1 MIEDMTVRGFSEQT
15 RSHYIRHVRSFAAFI
30 GRSTSPEHPVLDVA
44 PLLSQR
50 LRNLMRHR
58 GRFLNQDV
66 ERSSGD
72 QFATV
77 SANLPST
84 TPANA
89 SPAQP
94 AAQSNPHRRPTTHQP
109 PRVLSSEFFGRRPR
123 HGPDTAV
130 QVDDRPASETLHGL
144 SRSDEIGLPVAIG

>member
-77 SANLPST
+77 SANFALNDAGQRLS
-84 TPANA
+84 
-89 SPAQP
+89 
-94 AAQSNPHRRPTTHQP
+94 RPTRCP
-109 PRVLSSEFFGRRPR
+109 IKSP
-123 HGPDTAV
+123 
-130 QVDDRPASETLHGL
+130 
-144 SRSDEIGLPVAIG
+144 